1 MLKPLVIGGLL
12 FSSLLAHAAPPDALT
27 LRLPDAELTVNRT
40 EYWLPGT
47 TLVDSDKLHAL
58 TERLKKRVYVPPR
71 NAAWNA
77 QRAIVPEANG
87 RGLDEARFLALFYER
102 VGGQG
107 QSELQV
113 PLRELYPRVDSELLQ
128 QLSEKVIG
136 QYTTY
141 YNVRN
146 KNRSHN
152 IALAAEA
159 IDNAV
164 IFPGETFSFNG
175 VVGKRT
181 KEKGY
186 LNAPVIVKGELSEGV
201 GGGICQVSS
210 TLFNAVDRAGLKIV
224 QRYSHSRNVTY
235 VQPGRDA
242 TVSWYGPDFVFENGY
257 DVPVLIRA
265 GAGRGSVYI
274 AVYSAE
280 TLVHQARRVP
290 PMTRAIPEE
299 VEQSRVIQDRL

>member
-1 MLKPLVIGGLL
+1 MLRPMLIAGLL
-12 FSSLLAHAAPPDALT
+12 LGLLAAAPADSFT
-27 LRLPDAELTVNRT
+27 IRLPDEELAVSRT
-40 EYWLPGT
+40 DYQLPGT
-47 TLVDSDKLHAL
+47 SFVDLDKLGGL
-58 TERLKKRVYVPPR
+58 TEHLKKRVYQPPR

-77 QRAIVPEANG
+77 HRAIVPEASG
-87 RGLDEARFLALFYER
+87 KGLDEEKFTARFYEAI
-102 VGGQG
+102 GGRDHLD
-107 QSELQV
+107 LQL
-113 PLRELYPRVDSELLQ
+113 PMKDIYPRVDSELLQ
-128 QLSEKVIG
+128 QISEKVIG

-141 YNVRN
+141 YNARN

-159 IDNAV
+159 INNAV

-181 KEKGY
+181 KGKGY
-186 LNAPVIVKGELSEGV
+186 LNAPIIVRGELSEGV

-235 VQPGRDA
+235 VRPGRDA
-242 TVSWYGPDFVFENGY
+242 TVSWYGPDFIFENGY

-265 GAGRGSVYI
+265 VAGRGSVYI

-280 TLVHQARRVP
+280 TLSHQPRQVP
-290 PMTRAIPEE
+290 PMNRAIPEE
-299 VEQSRVIQDRL
+299 VEQSRVMQDRL

>member
-1 MLKPLVIGGLL
+1 MLKPLLIAGLL
-12 FSSLLAHAAPPDALT
+12 LASVPAPQPDALT
-27 LRLPDAELTVNRT
+27 LRLPDAELTVHRS
-40 EYWLPGT
+40 EYLLPGT
-47 TLVDSDKLHAL
+47 TLVDSDKLSAL
-58 TERLKKRVYVPPR
+58 TERLKKGVYEPPR

-77 QRAIVPEANG
+77 QRAIVQEANG
-87 RGLDEARFLALFYER
+87 RGLDEERFLSMFYER
-102 VGGQG
+102 IGEPA
-107 QSELQV
+107 QSDLLV
-113 PLRELYPRVDSELLQ
+113 PTRAIYPRVDSELLQ
-128 QLSEKVIG
+128 QISEKVIG

-141 YNVRN
+141 YNPRN

-164 IFPGETFSFNG
+164 IFPGESFSFNG

-186 LNAPVIVKGELSEGV
+186 LNAPVIVRGELSEGV

-235 VQPGRDA
+235 VRPGRDA
-242 TVSWYGPDFVFENGY
+242 TVSWYGPDFVFKNGY

-265 GAGRGSVYI
+265 GAGRGSVHI
-274 AVYSAE
+274 AVYSDE
-280 TLVHQARRVP
+280 TLAHQPRRVP
-290 PMTRAIPEE
+290 SMNRAIPEE
-299 VEQSRVIQDRL
+299 VEQSRVMQDRL